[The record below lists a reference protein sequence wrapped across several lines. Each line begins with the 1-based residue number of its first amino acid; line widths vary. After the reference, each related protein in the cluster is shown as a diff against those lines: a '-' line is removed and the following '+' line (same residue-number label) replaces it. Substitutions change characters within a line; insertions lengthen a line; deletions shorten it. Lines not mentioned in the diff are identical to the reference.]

1 MKIENNELI
10 KEINEMKARELMR
23 CQEANE
29 TDNQMRI
36 NDLEAKIEDLQG
48 NVIQPVKDLLVPL
61 QCLVQFIVGHVA
73 HELPQHEAKYQ

>member
-1 MKIENNELI
+1 MCGNNELI
-10 KEINEMKARELMR
+10 KQINEMKARELMR

-29 TDNQMRI
+29 TANQKRI
-36 NDLEAKIEDLQG
+36 NELEAKIEDLQG

-73 HELPQHEAKYQ
+73 NELLQDEAKYQ